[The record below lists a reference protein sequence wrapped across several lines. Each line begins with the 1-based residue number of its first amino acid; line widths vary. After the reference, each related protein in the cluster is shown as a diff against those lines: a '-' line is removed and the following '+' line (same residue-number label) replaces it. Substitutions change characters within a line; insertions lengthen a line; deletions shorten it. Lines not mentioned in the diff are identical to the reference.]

1 MKALLGMLS
10 KRGMG
15 NGERGTGNGERRTKT
30 GNGKMKNENNQRIRI
45 EVTDGDK
52 VQVSVSSHFSFFYY
66 PLPVYPIMGISKQT
80 VFVSN
85 VSACSSQPCLCEHL
99 EIFFC

>member
-1 MKALLGMLS
+1 
-10 KRGMG
+10 
-15 NGERGTGNGERRTKT
+15 
-30 GNGKMKNENNQRIRI
+30 MKNENNQRIRI

-66 PLPVYPIMGISKQT
+66 PLLVYPIMGISKQT

-85 VSACSSQPCLCEHL
+85 VSACSS
-99 EIFFC
+99 

>member
-15 NGERGTGNGERRTKT
+15 NGEWGTKT

-45 EVTDGDK
+45 EVTDGAK
-52 VQVSVSSHFSFFYY
+52 GSS
-66 PLPVYPIMGISKQT
+66 
-80 VFVSN
+80 
-85 VSACSSQPCLCEHL
+85 
-99 EIFFC
+99 